1 MSFTDMIIVV
11 FVIWTQFLFLE
22 LVSPLEQGLK
32 AVLLAKGSKRTAV
45 NLFLMFVD
53 RRGGQSEEEGA
64 IPTLFLFSAS
74 ILLWKECDHRIR
86 LGWNVI
92 SQSDLYR
99 LIASFVSHDSPGP
112 TVTLWAGRALKCQGR
127 L

>member
-1 MSFTDMIIVV
+1 MIIDSGHVV
-11 FVIWTQFLFLE
+11 FVIWTQFLLE
-22 LVSPLEQGLK
+22 LVSPLEQ
-32 AVLLAKGSKRTAV
+32 VLLVKGSKRTAV

-92 SQSDLYR
+92 SESDLYR